1 MKLALTRE
9 KSIEILTTSGEIEPR
24 DAQILK
30 VGITKLIRDGKNQI
44 AIEVSQDRLPVDVI
58 RELVALDL
66 IARELSGRVLIVTS
80 AQQVRH
86 EIENFARPATLE
98 TVESRVKALE
108 FFEALNS
115 APLAPIPV
123 PVAPAAAPPAESP
136 PEKAAAEGAAQ
147 EGTAPETAAPET
159 AAPEKV
165 AEEEVKQLREQIRDR
180 ELKEV
185 GELRKTISRL
195 EEENKALLAQLATL
209 VVDRRA
215 PPDEAAYRDRV
226 RDLEDKLEKLM
237 EEVGKEKGK

>member
-86 EIENFARPATLE
+86 EIENFARPTTLE
-98 TVESRVKALE
+98 TVESRAKALE

-123 PVAPAAAPPAESP
+123 PVAAAAAAAPPAESP
-136 PEKAAAEGAAQ
+136 AEKVPEKAAAEGVSQ
-147 EGTAPETAAPET
+147 ES
-159 AAPEKV
+159 AAPEKA

-195 EEENKALLAQLATL
+195 EEENKVLLAQLATL
-209 VVDRRA
+209 VVERRA